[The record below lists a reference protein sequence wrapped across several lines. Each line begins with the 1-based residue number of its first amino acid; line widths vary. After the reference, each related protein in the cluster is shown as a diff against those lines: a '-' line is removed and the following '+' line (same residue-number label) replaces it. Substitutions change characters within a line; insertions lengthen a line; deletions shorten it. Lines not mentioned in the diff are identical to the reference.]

1 MTPTSDGIGGWRRV
15 DAGWRRCE
23 ARFGAAAAGAQWC
36 CGSVGPSRPLSAVA
50 DAKWT
55 DRCGPCCRCSCC
67 GSPGGW
73 RADRLPAG
81 EGLDDDHR
89 GAAVRADEGGLAAGH
104 RRRRRRRRC
113 GGDDVQQLA
122 CLGEMLAAAGVG
134 EQAVVADAVEAA
146 GQDVQQEAAHE
157 LVGLERHGLVPRAAL
172 GPIVLPAEGDAALVH
187 GEQAAVGDGHPVG
200 VTRQIGEHRG
210 RPGEGALGIDDP
222 FTLPQWCEPGGE
234 RPRVAQPRVLAEE
247 LQPAGVMRGIEFFEE
262 AAAEQSRQH
271 PHRQEEARLAGD
283 PPFAVGGEAPAGTM
297 PCTCG

>member
-1 MTPTSDGIGGWRRV
+1 MQSGRTV
-15 DAGWRRCE
+15 
-23 ARFGAAAAGAQWC
+23 AA
-36 CGSVGPSRPLSAVA
+36 
-50 DAKWT
+50 
-55 DRCGPCCRCSCC
+55 PCCRCSCC

-89 GAAVRADEGGLAAGH
+89 GAAVRADERGLATGY

-134 EQAVVADAVEAA
+134 EQPVVADAVEAA

-172 GPIVLPAEGDAALVH
+172 GPVVLPTEGDAALVH

-200 VTRQIGEHRG
+200 VARQIGEHRG

-222 FTLPQWCEPGGE
+222 FTLRAAARARRRTPAR
-234 RPRVAQPRVLAEE
+234 RPVPRTRRRTAAGRRDARHRVL
-247 LQPAGVMRGIEFFEE
+247 RG
-262 AAAEQSRQH
+262 S
-271 PHRQEEARLAGD
+271 
-283 PPFAVGGEAPAGTM
+283 GGGTVATAPAPAGRSPACRRPTARRRARARR
-297 PCTCG
+297 PGRCRAHADGASAPTPRCAGPGSRRSARRDAWGRRRWCAGSPRRPRTAGRRSRVLL